1 MEERKIKELN
11 YKVQMINVKLMS
23 DDRSGDAAYT
33 DIIKKINQKKVSIPI
48 RGDRHMILRTQFE
61 NVVEVNGKNWNV
73 LYGSIST
80 YTVID
85 GKDWINLENMEV
97 ESVDLPRN
105 TFPNLKESDFFF
117 VPGAHRFAFVVKS
130 GFNANAVE
138 KFLKDAISQVVD
150 EGEDFSVTKEQD
162 ESDFEQIFQADI
174 VKKLE
179 IDVSYSNQDTGN
191 EAMEFM
197 DEQIKAAHMKRMK
210 IEGTPD
216 NTGNIDVNVKILK
229 GAIGLAQHYGK
240 VTASIIKNGVSSKIV
255 TDWHPK
261 TVAIKC
267 KETLLRK
274 NIVTQV
280 VNLFRNGGNG

>member
-1 MEERKIKELN
+1 MEERKVKELN

-23 DDRSGDAAYT
+23 EGRGGETAYT

-48 RGDRHMILRTQFE
+48 RGDRHMILRTLFN
-61 NVVEVNGKNWNV
+61 NVVEVNGRNWDV
-73 LYGSIST
+73 LYGNIST

-117 VPGAHRFAFVVKS
+117 VPGAHRLAFVVKS
-130 GFNANAVE
+130 GFSANAVE
-138 KFLKDAISQVVD
+138 KFLKEAISQVID
-150 EGEDFSVTKEQD
+150 EGEDFLVTKEQD

-179 IDVSYSNQDTGN
+179 IDVSYSNQDVGD

-197 DEQIKAAHMKRMK
+197 DEQIKTAHMKRMK

-216 NTGNIDVNVKILK
+216 NTGNINVNVKVLK

-240 VTASIIKNGVSSKIV
+240 VTASIIKNGVSSKII
-255 TDWHPK
+255 TDLHPK
-261 TVAIKC
+261 TIAIRC

-274 NIVTQV
+274 NIVTQI
-280 VNLFRNGGNG
+280 VNLFRINGNG

>member
-23 DDRSGDAAYT
+23 DSRSGDAAYT
-33 DIIKKINQKKVSIPI
+33 DIIKKINQEKVSIPI
-48 RGDRHMILRTQFE
+48 RGDRHMILRTLFN
-61 NVVEVNGKNWNV
+61 NVVEVNGRNWDV

-117 VPGAHRFAFVVKS
+117 VPGAHRMAFVMKS
-130 GFNANAVE
+130 GFSANAVE
-138 KFLKDAISQVVD
+138 KFLNEAVAQVIE
-150 EGEDFSVTKEQD
+150 EGEDFLVTKEQD

-179 IDVSYSNQDTGN
+179 IDVSYSNQDTGD

-197 DEQIKAAHMKRMK
+197 DEQMKTAHMKRLK

-216 NTGNIDVNVKILK
+216 NTGNIDVNVRILK

-240 VTASIIKNGVSSKIV
+240 VTASIIKDGVSSKIV

-261 TVAIKC
+261 TLAIRC

-280 VNLFRNGGNG
+280 VNLFRNNGNG

>member
-1 MEERKIKELN
+1 MEERRIKELN

-23 DDRSGDAAYT
+23 IERSGDAAYA
-33 DIIKKINQKKVSIPI
+33 DIIQKINQSKISIPI
-48 RGDRHMILRTQFE
+48 RGDKHMILRTLFK
-61 NVVEVNGKNWNV
+61 NVVEVGGKNWEV
-73 LYGSIST
+73 LYGKIST

-97 ESVDLPRN
+97 QSVDLPQN
-105 TFPNLKESDFFF
+105 IFPNLKESDYFFI
-117 VPGAHRFAFVVKS
+117 PGAHRLAFVVMS
-130 GFNANAVE
+130 GFSAKFVE
-138 KFLKDAISQVVD
+138 TFLREAISQVVD
-150 EGEDFSVTKEQD
+150 EGEDFLVTKEQD
-162 ESDFEQIFQADI
+162 ESDFEQLFEADI

-179 IDVSYSNQDTGN
+179 IDVSYSNQDAGD

-240 VTASIIKNGVSSKIV
+240 VTASIVKNGVSSKIE
-255 TDWHPK
+255 TDLHPK
-261 TVAIKC
+261 TIALKC

-280 VNLFRNGGNG
+280 VNLFRSNGNG